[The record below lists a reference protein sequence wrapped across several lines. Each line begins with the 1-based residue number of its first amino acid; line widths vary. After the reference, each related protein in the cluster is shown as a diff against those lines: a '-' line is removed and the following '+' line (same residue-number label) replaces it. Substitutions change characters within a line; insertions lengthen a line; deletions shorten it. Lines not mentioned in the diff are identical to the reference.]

1 MSVAT
6 CFGNISLGFAVILA
20 EHAWKQITIF
30 GKKKKKNTIIY
41 VRILGRKKMHIL
53 FHDQM

>member
-6 CFGNISLGFAVILA
+6 SFGNIWPGFAVILA

-30 GKKKKKNTIIY
+30 GKNKIKNTIIY
-41 VRILGRKKMHIL
+41 VRMLARKKMHIL